1 MSTSP
6 TLLRPST
13 NPNPTLSPR
22 TQPTSRGPRRQT
34 GGRSRREAKG
44 RRIGVLRTPG
54 RDILLVDLDTFYVSV
69 ERVRDPSLV
78 GRPVI
83 VGGHPGERGVVAC
96 ASYEARAYGVH
107 AGMPLFQAAAL
118 LPRDTVFLHGDH
130 ASYGAASKKVM
141 EILHRFSP
149 QVEAVSLD
157 EAYLD
162 LTGCERHHR
171 SWRDAATKIHR
182 AVAEET
188 GLAISIGIG
197 ATRAVAKI
205 AASLAKPDGV
215 LEVTRGEERAF
226 LDALPLEHLPG
237 VGPRMRRDLA
247 RFNLHTVGDL
257 AAVSEEVL
265 EETFGR
271 VGLTLSRRAR
281 GLESSEDEAPVGHT
295 VPKTRSIS
303 RETSFAQDTAD
314 EQFIDGM
321 ISYLG
326 QRATRSLRKA
336 GSLARSVGIRLRYAD
351 FQTVET
357 RRRLSRPTDDDA
369 EILEVARD
377 LWRRRYDRRVR
388 LRLVGVVLHDL
399 VEVTDRQLELP
410 FARRPQEGAP
420 RPPEA
425 PVPLRS
431 AASLDHA
438 IDCVRDRHGF
448 GAVVRGNAVGLFGRL
463 KHSGSGFR
471 LHTPGCS
478 R

>member
-1 MSTSP
+1 MG
-6 TLLRPST
+6 TLRAPS
-13 NPNPTLSPR
+13 
-22 TQPTSRGPRRQT
+22 
-34 GGRSRREAKG
+34 
-44 RRIGVLRTPG
+44 

-78 GRPVI
+78 GRVVI
-83 VGGHPGERGVVAC
+83 VGGRPGERGVVAC

-107 AGMPLFQAAAL
+107 AGMPLFQAASL
-118 LPRDTVFLHGDH
+118 LPRDAVFLPGDH
-130 ASYGAASKKVM
+130 TSYAEASKTVM

-182 AVAEET
+182 AVAEAT
-188 GLAISIGIG
+188 GLSISIGIG
-197 ATRAVAKI
+197 ASRAVAKI
-205 AASLAKPDGV
+205 AASLAKPSGV
-215 LEVTRGEERAF
+215 MEVTRGEERAF
-226 LDALPLEHLPG
+226 LDALPIEHLPG

-271 VGLTLSRRAR
+271 TGRTLSRRAR
-281 GLESSEDEAPVGHT
+281 GLESSEDEASVGRT

-303 RETSFAQDTAD
+303 RETSFSQDTAD

-321 ISYLG
+321 ISYLA
-326 QRATRSLRKA
+326 QRATRSLRKSN
-336 GSLARSVGIRLRYAD
+336 SLVRSVGVRLRYAD

-357 RRRLSRPTDDDA
+357 RRHLPRPTDDDG
-369 EILEVARD
+369 EILRVVRE

-410 FARRPQEGAP
+410 FAQKAPEGEP
-420 RPPEA
+420 SEA
-425 PVPLRS
+425 PKPPRT
-431 AASLDHA
+431 AAALDHA

-448 GAVVRGNAVGLFGRL
+448 GSVVRGNAVGLFGRL
-463 KHSGSGFR
+463 KRSGSGFR
-471 LHTPGCS
+471 LHTPACS

>member
-1 MSTSP
+1 MSAFP
-6 TLLRPST
+6 ALLRPST
-13 NPNPTLSPR
+13 GTNPAPPHRPRHAPRPTPCR
-22 TQPTSRGPRRQT
+22 VGT
-34 GGRSRREAKG
+34 
-44 RRIGVLRTPG
+44 LRATG

-83 VGGHPGERGVVAC
+83 VGGRPGERGVVAC

-107 AGMPLFQAAAL
+107 AGMPLFQAATL
-118 LPRDTVFLHGDH
+118 LPRDAVFLRGDH
-130 ASYGAASKKVM
+130 ASYGEASKKVL

-182 AVAEET
+182 AVAAET
-188 GLAISIGIG
+188 GLSISIGIG

-205 AASLAKPDGV
+205 AASLAKPGGV

-226 LDALPLEHLPG
+226 LDALPIEHLPG

-271 VGLTLSRRAR
+271 TGRTLSRRAR
-281 GLESSEDEAPVGHT
+281 GLESSEDEAPVGET
-295 VPKTRSIS
+295 VPQTRSIS

-314 EQFIDGM
+314 EPFIDGM
-321 ISYLG
+321 ISYLA
-326 QRATRSLRKA
+326 QRATRSLRKSN
-336 GSLARSVGIRLRYAD
+336 SLARSVGVRLRYAD

-357 RRRLSRPTDDDA
+357 RRRLARPTDDDG
-369 EILEVARD
+369 EILRVAHE

-399 VEVTDRQLELP
+399 VEATDRQLELP
-410 FARRPQEGAP
+410 FARQVQQGR
-420 RPPEA
+420 EA
-425 PVPLRS
+425 AEALPAGTRT
-431 AASLDHA
+431 AAALDHAIDHA

-448 GAVVRGNAVGLFGRL
+448 GSVVRGNAVGLFGRL
-463 KHSGSGFR
+463 KRSGSGFR
-471 LHTPGCS
+471 LHTPACS

>member
-1 MSTSP
+1 
-6 TLLRPST
+6 
-13 NPNPTLSPR
+13 
-22 TQPTSRGPRRQT
+22 
-34 GGRSRREAKG
+34 
-44 RRIGVLRTPG
+44 
-54 RDILLVDLDTFYVSV
+54 
-69 ERVRDPSLV
+69 
-78 GRPVI
+78 VI
-83 VGGHPGERGVVAC
+83 VGGRPGERGVVAC
-96 ASYEARAYGVH
+96 ASYEARVYGVH

-130 ASYGAASKKVM
+130 ASYGSASKKVM

-182 AVAEET
+182 AVVEET
-188 GLAISIGIG
+188 GLSISIGIG

-205 AASLAKPDGV
+205 AASLAKPSGV
-215 LEVTRGEERAF
+215 MEVARGEERAF
-226 LDALPLEHLPG
+226 LDALPIEHLPG

-257 AAVSEEVL
+257 AAISEEVL

-271 VGLTLSRRAR
+271 TGRTLSRRAR
-281 GLESSEDEAPVGHT
+281 GLESSEDEASVGKT
-295 VPKTRSIS
+295 VPQTRSIS

-314 EQFIDGM
+314 EQFIGGM
-321 ISYLG
+321 ISYLA
-326 QRATRSLRKA
+326 QRATRSLRKSN
-336 GSLARSVGIRLRYAD
+336 SLARSVGVRLRYAD

-369 EILEVARD
+369 EILKIARE

-410 FARRPQEGAP
+410 FARGAQEGEPRTSKAP
-420 RPPEA
+420 IPTRTAAHRDNTPDNAPEHA
-425 PVPLRS
+425 PEH
-431 AASLDHA
+431 AIDHA
-438 IDCVRDRHGF
+438 IDCIRDRHGF
-448 GAVVRGNAVGLFGRL
+448 GSVVRGNAAGLFGKLER
-463 KHSGSGFR
+463 SGSGFR
-471 LHTPGCS
+471 LHTPACS